1 MSFRVDTYT
10 GHQNQENRDLFGVLS
25 GYSCAYK
32 QTRTHGKDGDND
44 KSLSHLFEPFLEL
57 RRWRYTINGC
67 IQLSS
72 FLVTTALHACE
83 TEIELYFYS
92 LWCLK
97 LSPDCDWSIANNEKR
112 QWTFNWIPHSRRCRI
127 KNLIYVSS
135 SIDFRVLSLIKKVHG
150 STCDKVNSH
159 ASNNWFFLF
168 QNMTRLE
175 MNILA
180 FLNVKWIIDRDFF
193 MLRIN

>member
-57 RRWRYTINGC
+57 RRWRSTINGC

-97 LSPDCDWSIANNEKR
+97 LSSDCDWSIANNEKR

-127 KNLIYVSS
+127 KNLIYASS
-135 SIDFRVLSLIKKVHG
+135 SIDFRVFFRLSRRFMVVRATKLTVMHQTIG
-150 STCDKVNSH
+150 
-159 ASNNWFFLF
+159 FFYF
-168 QNMTRLE
+168 RTWRDW
-175 MNILA
+175 
-180 FLNVKWIIDRDFF
+180 KWIS
-193 MLRIN
+193 